1 MASTKKRRRPAG
13 STDLDVDRRAWH
25 VLVHHI
31 TGDSVLAAARNI
43 ANLRGV
49 ITDLTRVSVSAARKA
64 YQRRREAWGSGVIA
78 SRESGILVTATLD
91 PTYTPPQPPPACR
104 CDADPFPHLH
114 CFQCERI
121 YPPLLT
127 SCQRQRCGSQLTG
140 AR

>member
-1 MASTKKRRRPAG
+1 MATKTKRGRPRD
-13 STDLDVDRRAWH
+13 STDRAVDQRAWH

-49 ITDLTRVSVSAARKA
+49 ITDLVRVSVSAARKA

-91 PTYTPPQPPPACR
+91 PSYTPPQPPPACR
-104 CDADPFPHLH
+104 CEADPFAHLH
-114 CFQCERI
+114 CFRCEQI

-127 SCQRQRCGSQLTG
+127 SCQRCGSQLTG